1 MNLTKKFP
9 VFVVTAAAAFL
20 MLASAQ
26 PFFDL
31 SHSRY
36 PEAITFLHERE
47 VLNGYEDGTFRPAK
61 SVTRAELT
69 VLVMLEHTSR
79 IFAPQE
85 CFADVAVTDW
95 FSPYVCGARELG
107 LITGY
112 PDNRFAP
119 AESVTYAEALKL
131 ITTAFALPVDS
142 AVKGEPWFLPYQ
154 KTAHRFALMPVS
166 SYNPRDALTRE
177 GMAQLLY
184 RAIVVTDVNSLD
196 YAIPSEGQLGDVD
209 FVSLQPAPSFP
220 EDALRRLAQMF

>member
-69 VLVMLEHTSR
+69 VLVMLEHTNR
-79 IFAPQE
+79 IFAPQS
-85 CFADVAVTDW
+85 CFADVAATDW
-95 FSPYVCGARELG
+95 FSPYVCGAREMG

-119 AESVTYAEALKL
+119 VESVTYAEALKL

-142 AVKGEPWFLPYQ
+142 AAKGEPWFLPYQ

-184 RAIVVTDVNSLD
+184 RAIVVTDVNPIA
-196 YAIPSEGQLGDVD
+196 YAAAGDGQLGDVD

>member
-1 MNLTKKFP
+1 MNLTRAYP
-9 VFVVTAAAAFL
+9 VFVLTAVAAFL
-20 MLASAQ
+20 MLAHAE

-36 PEAITFLHERE
+36 PEAITFLYERE
-47 VLNGYEDGTFRPAK
+47 VLNGYDDGTFRPAK

-69 VLVMLEHTSR
+69 VLVMLEHTNR
-79 IFAPQE
+79 IFAPQR
-85 CFADVAVTDW
+85 CFADIAVTDW

-131 ITTAFALPVDS
+131 ITSAFALPVDS
-142 AVKGEPWFLPYQ
+142 AAKGEPWFLPYQ

-177 GMAQLLY
+177 SMAQLLY
-184 RAIVVTDVNSLD
+184 RAIVVTDVNPLE
-196 YAIPSEGQLGDVD
+196 YAVADNAQLGDVD
-209 FVSLQPAPSFP
+209 FVSLQTTPSFA
-220 EDALRRLAQMF
+220 ENALRRLVQMF

>member
-1 MNLTKKFP
+1 MNLTKIFP
-9 VFVVTAAAAFL
+9 VLILTAFL
-20 MLASAQ
+20 MLAHAE

-36 PEAITFLHERE
+36 PDAIAFLHERE

-69 VLVMLEHTSR
+69 VLVMLEHTNR
-79 IFAPQE
+79 IFAPQS
-85 CFADVAVTDW
+85 CFADVAIADW

-119 AESVTYAEALKL
+119 AETVTYAEALKL

-142 AVKGEPWFLPYQ
+142 AAKGEPWFLPYQ

-184 RAIVVTDVNSLD
+184 RAIVVTDENPLA
-196 YAIPSEGQLGDVD
+196 YIAAGSEPLGDVG
-209 FVSLQPAPSFP
+209 FVSLQPAPSFA
-220 EDALRRLAQMF
+220 ENALRRLVQMF

>member
-9 VFVVTAAAAFL
+9 VFVLTVLAAFL
-20 MLASAQ
+20 MFAQ
-26 PFFDL
+26 AEPFLDL

-69 VLVMLEHTSR
+69 VLVMLEHTNR
-79 IFAPQE
+79 IFAPQR

-119 AESVTYAEALKL
+119 TETVTYAEALTL
-131 ITTAFALPVDS
+131 ITSAFALPVDG
-142 AVKGEPWFLPYQ
+142 AAKGEPLF
-154 KTAHRFALMPVS
+154 
-166 SYNPRDALTRE
+166 
-177 GMAQLLY
+177 
-184 RAIVVTDVNSLD
+184 
-196 YAIPSEGQLGDVD
+196 
-209 FVSLQPAPSFP
+209 
-220 EDALRRLAQMF
+220 

>member
-1 MNLTKKFP
+1 MNLTKKIP
-9 VFVVTAAAAFL
+9 VFVLTAVAAFL
-20 MLASAQ
+20 MFASAQ

-69 VLVMLEHTSR
+69 VLVMLEHTNR
-79 IFAPQE
+79 IFAPQS
-85 CFADVAVTDW
+85 CFADVAVADW

-119 AESVTYAEALKL
+119 VETVTYAEALKL

-142 AVKGEPWFLPYQ
+142 ATKGEPWFLPYQ

-166 SYNPRDALTRE
+166 GYNPRDALTRE

-184 RAIVVTDVNSLD
+184 RAIVVTDVNPLD
-196 YAIPSEGQLGDVD
+196 YAIPGEGQLGDVG
-209 FVSLQPAPSFP
+209 FVSLQPTSSLA
-220 EDALRRLAQMF
+220 ENALRRLAQMF